1 MIPLD
6 LYEAIKARSSI
17 RKYKRDPVPED
28 ALKRILN
35 AARMAPTAE
44 NYQPWK
50 VVVVSD
56 EDIKRRLVPACNNQ
70 RFVAEAP
77 LVLVACGLP
86 DEAYPIMGGYMNSYP
101 VDVAI
106 VMDHL
111 MLAAAAEGLG
121 TCWIG
126 SFKEEKVAEAIGASS
141 EAKVVAL
148 TPIGFP
154 AEKPERTD
162 RKNLA
167 ELVSYNRY

>member
-1 MIPLD
+1 VD
-6 LYEAIKARSSI
+6 FFEAIKVRRSV
-17 RKYKRDPVPED
+17 RKFKRDPVPEES
-28 ALKRILN
+28 LKRILN

-50 VVVVSD
+50 IIVVTD
-56 EDIKRRLVPACNNQ
+56 EDVKRRLVPACNNQ

-77 LVLVACGLP
+77 VVLVACGLP

-106 VMDHL
+106 VLDHL

-126 SFKEEKVAEAIGASS
+126 SFKEEKVAEATGVPP
-141 EAKVVAL
+141 EAKVVAVAPL
-148 TPIGFP
+148 GYP
-154 AEKPERTD
+154 AEESERTD
-162 RKNLA
+162 RKNLT
-167 ELVSYNRY
+167 ELVSYNKY

>member
-1 MIPLD
+1 VD
-6 LYEAIKARSSI
+6 FFEAIKVRRSV
-17 RKYKRDPVPED
+17 RKFRRDPVPEES
-28 ALKRILN
+28 LKRILN

-50 VVVVSD
+50 IFVVTD
-56 EDIKRRLVPACNNQ
+56 EDVKRRLVPACNNQ

-77 LVLVACGLP
+77 VVLVACGLP

-106 VMDHL
+106 VLDHL

-126 SFKEEKVAEAIGASS
+126 SFKEEKVAEAIGVPT
-141 EAKVVAL
+141 EAKVVAVAPL
-148 TPIGFP
+148 GYP
-154 AEKPERTD
+154 AEESERTD
-162 RKNLA
+162 RKNLT
-167 ELVSYNRY
+167 ELVSYNKY

>member
-1 MIPLD
+1 VD
-6 LYEAIKARSSI
+6 LFEAIKV
-17 RKYKRDPVPED
+17 RKSVRRFKRDSVPEEV
-28 ALKRILN
+28 LKRILN

-50 VVVVSD
+50 IVVVTD
-56 EDIKRRLVPACNNQ
+56 EDTKRKLVPACNNQ

-77 LVLVACGLP
+77 IILVACGLP

-106 VMDHL
+106 VLDHV

-126 SFKEEKVAEAIGASS
+126 SFKEERISEAIGAPP

-148 TPIGFP
+148 TPLGYP
-154 AEKPERTD
+154 AEEAERTD
-162 RKNLA
+162 RKNLT